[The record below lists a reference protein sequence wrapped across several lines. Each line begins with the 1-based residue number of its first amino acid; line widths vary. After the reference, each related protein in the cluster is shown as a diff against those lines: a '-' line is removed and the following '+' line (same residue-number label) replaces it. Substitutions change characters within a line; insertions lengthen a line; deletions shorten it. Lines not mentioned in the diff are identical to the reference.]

1 MLNKLTK
8 FVRGACAVAVI
19 ATVSA
24 TSFAEDIKVGIIL
37 GFTGPIESLT
47 PGMAASAELALK
59 EVTDSGMLLGGKAV
73 IPVRADSTCIDSAA
87 ATAAS
92 ERLVTSDN
100 VTAIM
105 GADCS
110 GVTTAILNNVAVP
123 NGVLMVSP
131 SATSPALSTIDDK
144 GLFFR
149 TAPSDARQGAV
160 LATILTDKGIKSVA
174 VTYTN
179 NDYGKG
185 LSDAFISNF
194 ESMGGNI
201 AINAAHEDG
210 KADYSAEVGALAAA
224 GGDLLVVLGY
234 ADQGGVGVIRSSLDT
249 GAFDRFALGD
259 GMYSDSLLAA
269 IGDDLNG
276 TIGSIPWSEGAG
288 SEAFIATAKAGGV
301 DPDGSFRRESYDA
314 AALIA
319 LAMQKGG
326 ATDGATIAANILA
339 VANAPGEPI
348 LPGQLGKALKILAD
362 GGDVDY
368 VGATNVELIG
378 PGEAAGYYRE
388 YEVKGG
394 VYETIRFH

>member
-1 MLNKLTK
+1 MLTKLTK
-8 FVRGACAVAVI
+8 VAKAAF
-19 ATVSA
+19 ATVFLATLSA
-24 TSFAEDIKVGIIL
+24 TAIAQDIKVGIIL

-47 PGMAASAELALK
+47 PGMAESAELAFK
-59 EVTDSGMLLGGKAV
+59 EVTDSGMLLGG
-73 IPVRADSTCIDSAA
+73 RALVPIRGDSTCIDAAA
-87 ATAAS
+87 ATAVA
-92 ERLVTSDN
+92 ERQITSDG

-123 NGVLMVSP
+123 NGVVLISP
-131 SATSPALSTIDDK
+131 SATSPALTTIEDK

-149 TAPSDARQGAV
+149 TAASDARAGAV
-160 LATILTDKGIKSVA
+160 LATILKDKGINSVA

-185 LSDAFISNF
+185 ISDAFSSNYV
-194 ESMGGNI
+194 EMGGTI
-201 AINAAHEDG
+201 TANAAHEDG
-210 KADYSAEVGALAAA
+210 KADYSAEIGALAAA
-224 GGDLLVVLGY
+224 GGELLVVLGY
-234 ADQGGVGVIRSSLDT
+234 ADQGGVGMIRAALDT

-259 GMYSDSLLAA
+259 GMYSDSLIEA
-269 IGDDLNG
+269 IGDELNG
-276 TIGSIPWSEGAG
+276 AVGEVPWSEGEG
-288 SEAFIATAKAGGV
+288 SEAFIAFAKAGGV

-319 LAMQKGG
+319 LAIQKAG
-326 ATDGATIAANILA
+326 ATDGASIAANMLA
-339 VANAPGEPI
+339 VANAPGEQI
-348 LPGQLGKALKILAD
+348 LPGELGKALEILKN

-388 YEVKGG
+388 YEVIDGA
-394 VYETIRFH
+394 YETVRFH

>member
-1 MLNKLTK
+1 MLTKLTK
-8 FVRGACAVAVI
+8 VAI
-19 ATVSA
+19 AAFATVFLATLSA
-24 TSFAEDIKVGIIL
+24 TAIAQDIKVGIIL

-47 PGMAASAELALK
+47 PGMAESAELAFK
-59 EVTDSGMLLGGKAV
+59 EATDSGMLLGG
-73 IPVRADSTCIDSAA
+73 RALVPIRGDSTCIDAAA
-87 ATAAS
+87 ATAVA
-92 ERLVTSDN
+92 ERQITSDG

-123 NGVLMVSP
+123 NGVVLISP
-131 SATSPALSTIDDK
+131 SATSPALTTIEDK

-149 TAPSDARQGAV
+149 TAASDARAGAV
-160 LATILTDKGIKSVA
+160 LATILKDKGINSVA

-185 LSDAFISNF
+185 ISDAFSSNYV
-194 ESMGGNI
+194 EMGGTI
-201 AINAAHEDG
+201 TANAAHEDG
-210 KADYSAEVGALAAA
+210 KADYSAEVGALSAA
-224 GGDLLVVLGY
+224 GGELLVVLGY
-234 ADQGGVGVIRSSLDT
+234 ADQGGVGMIRAALDS

-259 GMYSDSLLAA
+259 GMYSDSLIEA

-276 TIGSIPWSEGAG
+276 AVGEVPWSEGEGAD
-288 SEAFIATAKAGGV
+288 AFIAFANAGGV

-319 LAMQKGG
+319 LAIQKGG
-326 ATDGATIAANILA
+326 ATDGATIAANMLA
-339 VANAPGEPI
+339 VANAPGEQI
-348 LPGQLGKALKILAD
+348 LPGELGKALEILKD

-394 VYETIRFH
+394 AYETIRFH

>member
-1 MLNKLTK
+1 MLTKLTK
-8 FVRGACAVAVI
+8 FVRSICAVAVI

-24 TSFAEDIKVGIIL
+24 TSFAEEIKVGIIL

-47 PGMAASAELALK
+47 PGMAESAELAFK
-59 EVTDSGMLLGGKAV
+59 EVTDSGMLLGGKALV
-73 IPVRADSTCIDSAA
+73 GVRADSTCIDSAA
-87 ATAAS
+87 ATAAA
-92 ERLVTSDN
+92 ERLITSDK

-123 NGVLMVSP
+123 NGVVMISP
-131 SATSPALSTIDDK
+131 SATSPALTTIDDK

-149 TAPSDARQGAV
+149 TAASDARAGAV
-160 LATILTDKGIKSVA
+160 LATILKDKSINSVA

-185 LSDAFISNF
+185 ISDAFSSNYRK
-194 ESMGGNI
+194 MGGKI
-201 AINAAHEDG
+201 TINAAHEDG
-210 KADYSAEVGALAAA
+210 KADYSAEVGALAA
-224 GGDLLVVLGY
+224 GGGELLVVLGY
-234 ADQGGVGVIRSSLDT
+234 ADQGGVGVIRAALDT

-259 GMYSDSLLAA
+259 GMYSDSLLEA
-269 IGDDLNG
+269 IGDELNG
-276 TIGSIPWSEGAG
+276 SMGEVPWSEGKG
-288 SEAFIATAKAGGV
+288 SDAFIAFAKAGGV

-326 ATDGATIAANILA
+326 ATDGATIAANMLA
-339 VANAPGEPI
+339 VANAPGEKI
-348 LPGQLGKALKILAD
+348 LPGELGKALKILKD

-394 VYETIRFH
+394 AYETIRFH